1 MLNKLMNLRK
11 KKGFTL
17 IELIVVLVI
26 MAILAAAAI
35 PTVMGYIENS
45 RKAAYLANVR
55 AVYQAGQSAI
65 AEGKAAGIAIQL
77 ISGKKDFYLEE
88 ENSTD
93 ASKTMTFTKRVAALT
108 GFPEANIEVYLQ
120 GSDNDG
126 GFEAAAATG
135 HAKDTYDVLVDSSKG
150 EILKIRGFYQ
160 NGKDKYVEF
169 VPGGD
174 NNVMDSA
181 NSAG

>member
-65 AEGKAAGIAIQL
+65 AEGLAAGNNITINAA
-77 ISGKKDFYLEE
+77 G
-88 ENSTD
+88 STNAGD
-93 ASKTMTFTKRVAALT
+93 ITIGDTTFTARVAALT
-108 GFPEANIEVYLQ
+108 GF
-120 GSDNDG
+120 
-126 GFEAAAATG
+126 
-135 HAKDTYDVLVDSSKG
+135 DSSKIKVLAADDNG
-150 EILKIRGFYQ
+150 TTAKGFADKGYYAVVVENQKITKLYGSYQ
-160 NGKDKYVEF
+160 AGKYVEF
-169 VPGGD
+169 VPGAD
-174 NNVMDSA
+174 SNVMDTATTAS
-181 NSAG
+181 SSSSSVGGGAG

>member
-65 AEGKAAGIAIQL
+65 AEAMAAGTAIT
-77 ISGKKDFYLEE
+77 I
-88 ENSTD
+88 
-93 ASKTMTFTKRVAALT
+93 
-108 GFPEANIEVYLQ
+108 
-120 GSDNDG
+120 SDNDFTITG
-126 GFEAAAATG
+126 STKFSTRVGALTDFAAANIKVYAADTSFPADA
-135 HAKDTYDVLVDSSKG
+135 AKDTYHIAVNASTGK
-150 EILKIRGFYQ
+150 ITKIRGFYQ
-160 NGKDKYVEF
+160 DKKYVEF
-169 VPGGD
+169 VPGAD
-174 NNVMDSA
+174 SNVMDTAAASSTSTGSGA
-181 NSAG
+181 AG

>member
-65 AEGKAAGIAIQL
+65 AEGLAAGEPITVSNDN
-77 ISGKKDFYLEE
+77 ISIGG
-88 ENSTD
+88 ST
-93 ASKTMTFTKRVAALT
+93 TFTARVAALT
-108 GFPEANIEVYLQ
+108 GF
-120 GSDNDG
+120 
-126 GFEAAAATG
+126 
-135 HAKDTYDVLVDSSKG
+135 DSSKIKVLAADDNG
-150 EILKIRGFYQ
+150 TTAKGFADKGYYAVVVENQKITKLYGSYQ
-160 NGKDKYVEF
+160 KGKYVEF
-169 VPGGD
+169 VPGAD
-174 NNVMDSA
+174 SNVMDTA
-181 NSAG
+181 TAPTPTPTPTTQP

>member
-55 AVYQAGQSAI
+55 TVYQAGQSAI
-65 AEGKAAGIAIQL
+65 AEGLAAGNDITINAA
-77 ISGKKDFYLEE
+77 G
-88 ENSTD
+88 STNAGD
-93 ASKTMTFTKRVAALT
+93 ITIGDTTFTARVAALT
-108 GFPEANIEVYLQ
+108 GFPAANITVT
-120 GSDNDG
+120 DNDTNG
-126 GFEAAAATG
+126 AAAPGADM
-135 HAKDTYDVLVDSSKG
+135 A
-150 EILKIRGFYQ
+150 
-160 NGKDKYVEF
+160 KDKYVIVVANKKISKIYATYQTGKYVEYE
-169 VPGGD
+169 PGEGT
-174 NNVMDSA
+174 NVMDTAAAS
-181 NSAG
+181 SSGSGAGSSST

>member
-65 AEGKAAGIAIQL
+65 AEAMAAGTAIT
-77 ISGKKDFYLEE
+77 I
-88 ENSTD
+88 
-93 ASKTMTFTKRVAALT
+93 
-108 GFPEANIEVYLQ
+108 
-120 GSDNDG
+120 SDNDFTITG
-126 GFEAAAATG
+126 STKFSTRVGALTDFAAANIKVYAAASG
-135 HAKDTYDVLVDSSKG
+135 FPSDAKKDTYHIAVDATTGKIT
-150 EILKIRGFYQ
+150 EIRGFYQ
-160 NGKDKYVEF
+160 DKKYVEF
-169 VPGGD
+169 EPGAD
-174 NNVMDSA
+174 SNVMDTA
-181 NSAG
+181 TAPTPTPTTQP

>member
-55 AVYQAGQSAI
+55 TVYQAGQSAI
-65 AEGKAAGIAIQL
+65 AEGLAAGDDITINAAGSANAGDIT
-77 ISGKKDFYLEE
+77 IGD
-88 ENSTD
+88 T
-93 ASKTMTFTKRVAALT
+93 TFTARVAALT
-108 GFPEANIEVYLQ
+108 GFPADDITVI
-120 GSDNDG
+120 G
-126 GFEAAAATG
+126 T
-135 HAKDTYDVLVDSSKG
+135 DTAP
-150 EILKIRGFYQ
+150 EETTA
-160 NGKDKYVEF
+160 KDKYVIVVTNKKISKIYATYQTGRYVEYE
-169 VPGGD
+169 PGEGT
-174 NNVMDSA
+174 NVMDTAAGSSS
-181 NSAG
+181 NS

>member
-65 AEGKAAGIAIQL
+65 AEGKASGIAIN
-77 ISGKKDFYLEE
+77 ISSNDFDIAGTGATATKF
-88 ENSTD
+88 ST
-93 ASKTMTFTKRVAALT
+93 RVGALT
-108 GFPEANIEVYLQ
+108 GFAAANIKVY
-120 GSDNDG
+120 D
-126 GFEAAAATG
+126 AATSFP
-135 HAKDTYDVLVDSSKG
+135 ADSNKDTYCIAVNASTG
-150 EILKIRGFYQ
+150 EITKIRGFYQ
-160 NGKDKYVEF
+160 DKKYVEF
-169 VPGGD
+169 KPGAD
-174 NNVMDSA
+174 SNVMDTATTASSSSVGG
-181 NSAG
+181 SAG